1 MKMTLVKKS
10 GGFGRLSAR
19 DVPEDKALRFCRTA
33 LGKSLWVACWT
44 NDKSVR
50 LVTVSG
56 KWDEFEGLYA
66 QTEKDGQ

>member
-19 DVPEDKALRFCRTA
+19 DVPEEKAVWFCRTNEK
-33 LGKSLWVACWT
+33 G
-44 NDKSVR
+44 VR

-56 KWDEFEGLYA
+56 NWDTIEDLYA
-66 QTEKDGQ
+66 